1 MYTFFLL
8 SFVNVWT
15 TIIIG
20 VTDTKFHENCETNTN
35 TRQIGSWV
43 ISGLY
48 QVRIMF
54 QELIDAMI
62 MFEWIALLMLVL
74 REKYFTAPEL
84 LV

>member
-1 MYTFFLL
+1 
-8 SFVNVWT
+8 
-15 TIIIG
+15 
-20 VTDTKFHENCETNTN
+20 
-35 TRQIGSWV
+35 
-43 ISGLY
+43 
-48 QVRIMF
+48 MF